1 MTVWARADGVRQP
14 EAAHAST
21 NSRPTPAIRSM
32 HAYRQQH
39 KQKKID
45 QHKMGPKPEQ
55 PGDPRMQRS
64 PGPQALRRRVRRV
77 GAAAAHSAPARLQ
90 RCPDRAALRRCS
102 RIRGLP
108 DADDTPLHATDH
120 ARHAPTPSE

>member
-1 MTVWARADGVRQP
+1 MEAAHDRRQP
-14 EAAHAST
+14 EAAHASP

-55 PGDPRMQRS
+55 PGDPRMQRF
-64 PGPQALRRRVRRV
+64 PGPHAMRRRVRRV
-77 GAAAAHSAPARLQ
+77 DAAAAR
-90 RCPDRAALRRCS
+90 
-102 RIRGLP
+102 
-108 DADDTPLHATDH
+108 
-120 ARHAPTPSE
+120 